1 MPGVRGRVDGRGEV
15 CRLARPVLSCAGV
28 RIFYSDQHAV
38 PLPPGHRFP
47 MGKYARLR
55 QRLIDEQVVPAAW
68 LAPAPLATR
77 ADLLR
82 AHAPGYVDAVLA
94 GTLDARAVRKL
105 GLPWSPALVTRSLAS
120 VGGTLAAARAAL
132 RDGLAGN
139 LAGGTHHAHRDFGS
153 GFCVWNDLAVTAATL
168 LAEAAVRQVL
178 VFDCDVHQ
186 GDGTAAIFAD
196 QPRVFTYSIH
206 GARNFPFVKPAG
218 DCDVELAD
226 GAGDAEVLPLIA
238 ASLRDL
244 ERRFTPDLVLYQ
256 AGVDALAADKLGRL
270 AMSHAGLAERDRL
283 VLAHFRGR
291 GVPVVLTLG
300 GGYAEPIDATIEAHL
315 ATYRAAAGFA

>member
-1 MPGVRGRVDGRGEV
+1 M
-15 CRLARPVLSCAGV
+15 LSWPRV

-55 QRLIDEQVVPAAW
+55 QRLVDEAVVPVAW

-77 ADLLR
+77 ADLVR

-94 GTLDARAVRKL
+94 GTLDERAVRKL

-132 RDGLAGN
+132 VDGLAGN

-168 LAEAAVRQVL
+168 LAEGAARRVL

-196 QPRVFTYSIH
+196 EPRVFTYSIH

-218 DCDVELAD
+218 DCDVELTD

-238 ASLRDL
+238 ASLADL
-244 ERRFTPDLVLYQ
+244 ARRFTPDLVLYQ

-270 AMSHAGLAERDRL
+270 GMSHAGLAERDRL
-283 VLAHFRGR
+283 VLTHFRDR
-291 GVPVVLTLG
+291 RVPVVLTLG
-300 GGYAEPIDATIEAHL
+300 GGYAEPIELTIDAHL

>member
-1 MPGVRGRVDGRGEV
+1 
-15 CRLARPVLSCAGV
+15 
-28 RIFYSDQHAV
+28 
-38 PLPPGHRFP
+38 

-55 QRLIDEQVVPAAW
+55 QRLVDEAVVPAAW

-77 ADLLR
+77 ADLVR
-82 AHAPGYVDAVLA
+82 AHAPAYVDAVLA
-94 GTLDARAVRKL
+94 GTLDERAVRKL

-132 RDGLAGN
+132 VDGLAGN

-168 LAEAAVRQVL
+168 LAEGAARRVL

-196 QPRVFTYSIH
+196 EPRVFTYSIH

-218 DCDVELAD
+218 DCDVELTD

-238 ASLRDL
+238 ASLADL
-244 ERRFTPDLVLYQ
+244 ARRFTPDLVLYQ

-270 AMSHAGLAERDRL
+270 GMSHAGLAERDRL
-283 VLAHFRGR
+283 VLTHFRDR

-300 GGYAEPIDATIEAHL
+300 GGYAEPIELTIDAHL